1 MYCRRIVILFSSR
14 TQGRQVSS
22 REQDF
27 EFCDEG
33 SVIYGV
39 ETDEVQTLVFGS
51 ESIDVKIVGITKGEI
66 SRTVY
71 FHRLD
76 LADIV
81 GLDATAVLID
91 LPDGVPI
98 DGELGDV
105 SLVVIEKQNLVS
117 SFEAILEQQQ
127 GFLGAI
133 MFLEFSSLWWYL
145 SRP

>member
-1 MYCRRIVILFSSR
+1 M
-14 TQGRQVSS
+14 
-22 REQDF
+22 
-27 EFCDEG
+27 
-33 SVIYGV
+33 
-39 ETDEVQTLVFGS
+39 
-51 ESIDVKIVGITKGEI
+51 KIVGITKGEI

-81 GLDATAVLID
+81 GLDSTAVLID
-91 LPDGVPI
+91 LPDGVSV

-105 SLVVIEKQNLVS
+105 SLVVIEKENLVS

-133 MFLEFSSLWWYL
+133 MFLGILIAMVVLFNTLIINLSERDREIATLRVLGAPITVAHDRASRNLESEWHPSS
-145 SRP
+145 P